1 MPKRKGPRKGLH
13 VGVGMSHWAEERRS
27 YAAGSCE
34 YVYVCNLHNNDR
46 DWPRCGN
53 TFKRV
58 EVIGSRYNNSNKLPV
73 GFAEG
78 DIFVEF
84 GTGKA
89 LTIARRK
96 TSLRRYV
103 IRKLTNASTRY
114 APHRVTQSFRLVERE
129 LRWRRNSY
137 VMKRYE

>member
-1 MPKRKGPRKGLH
+1 MSKRKGPRKGLH
-13 VGVGMSHWAEERRS
+13 VGVGMSHWAEQRRS

-89 LTIARRK
+89 MAIARRK

-103 IRKLTNASTRY
+103 IRKLTNTERESHAN
-114 APHRVTQSFRLVERE
+114 SFRMVEGD

-137 VMKRYE
+137 VMKRHAVR